1 MAFSVSRSRPF
12 RSLGLYKSSGK
23 HAAPKGY
30 VPEPGPAAEAGHA
43 HRPAHAATMPR
54 LTSSPA
60 DASPA
65 ATGQQAP
72 GEQDPGQGDTGE
84 RNPGQQDPGQQAPG
98 RGDSGQRAA

>member
-30 VPEPGPAAEAGHA
+30 VPESSPAAEAGHA

-54 LTSSPA
+54 LTSSHA
-60 DASPA
+60 DAGPA
-65 ATGQQAP
+65 ATDQQDPGQ
-72 GEQDPGQGDTGE
+72 QDPGQGDTGQQDA
-84 RNPGQQDPGQQAPG
+84 GQQ
-98 RGDSGQRAA
+98 STGQRAA